1 MNEDSS
7 LGSIPTKGSN
17 TLNHVWREHSSQLEY
32 PHSILVYQAM
42 FHCFC
47 CPLTPNWWRRS
58 RHQKKKRQKEKKNL
72 AGCWTEN
79 NLLLN
84 VNGNKVLIEGG
95 AKDTDPR
102 LTISGAEMLEGNRCR
117 SLAIRI
123 TCHGDLH
130 PGEERWEYLE
140 GIYKGKIPST
150 KIFLNFC
157 GRRIQSIPLRV
168 ISMGCEQ
175 PRTGG

>member
-1 MNEDSS
+1 MKKAKASEKKE
-7 LGSIPTKGSN
+7 TK
-17 TLNHVWREHSSQLEY
+17 
-32 PHSILVYQAM
+32 
-42 FHCFC
+42 
-47 CPLTPNWWRRS
+47 RR
-58 RHQKKKRQKEKKNL
+58 KNL

-130 PGEERWEYLE
+130 PGEER
-140 GIYKGKIPST
+140 
-150 KIFLNFC
+150 
-157 GRRIQSIPLRV
+157 
-168 ISMGCEQ
+168 
-175 PRTGG
+175 